1 MIRVR
6 PSLIVVVAA
15 CVVAVAG
22 ACGIGAAAVAA
33 GASTGGTGAVAL
45 AAIVADWPTGYTVV
59 GAKSEPLYTEH
70 IRIDRDGDDVR
81 VRIDVVGQ
89 GDERFGTQQ
98 SAVHVGEDGTV
109 SWTDGCTKSPAAC
122 ADDTELRGFLATA
135 ALLGLVRQ
143 GRLPA
148 DGVARDVH
156 GTPVVCVDDAALHPD
171 APPAAVRLDP
181 CFDRATGAV
190 LAHWSPDSA
199 AFVGAT
205 LAPGF
210 TVAPRP

>member
-1 MIRVR
+1 MIRPR
-6 PSLIVVVAA
+6 LPHAVAV

-22 ACGIGAAAVAA
+22 AGGIGAAVAAA
-33 GASTGGTGAVAL
+33 GAATAGSEPLAL
-45 AAIVADWPTGYTVV
+45 AAVVADWPTKYTVE
-59 GAKSEPLYTEH
+59 GSKSEPLYTEH

-81 VRIDVVGQ
+81 LRIDVIGQ
-89 GDERFGTQQ
+89 GDEPFGTQQ
-98 SAVHVGEDGTV
+98 SAVHVGRDGVV
-109 SWTDGCTKSPAAC
+109 SWTDGCTKTPAAC

-135 ALLGLVRQ
+135 AVVGLARQ

-148 DGVARDVH
+148 HAVLRDVH
-156 GTPVVCVDDAALHPD
+156 GTPAVCVDDAALHPD